1 MNPTQD
7 IIPILKLALRYHREG
22 NLDYAKYV
30 YQHVLGIDPQN
41 ADALHLLGV
50 SVYQSEQY
58 DIAINLITQAI
69 QIDSTKPLFFTNLG
83 NAFQKQGKSE
93 KSVQAYQKAIQIQ
106 PDYADAYYNLGNAFQ
121 KQGKSEKSVQAYQK
135 AIQIQPGYAEA
146 YFNLGNSLREQGKLE
161 KSTQALQK
169 AVQIQPGYAEAYFNL
184 GNSLREQGKLKE
196 STQALQKA
204 IQIQPDYADAHFN
217 LAMLLLLQGQFVEGW
232 EKYEWRWDSSLKSQ
246 KRNFK
251 RPLWDGTSLSSK
263 SILIYAEQGFGDSIQ
278 FARYIDLFPDTATII
293 VACQPALK
301 SLLKSIECIDTLVT
315 KGEDIPNFDFHAP
328 IVSLPHIFGTVL
340 ETIPAK
346 IPYLY
351 PDKNPD
357 FSFLSDD
364 ERDLKVGIAWAG
376 SPTHINDRNR
386 SISLNNFKCLLDIKG
401 CEFFSLQ
408 VGEHHRDIKQCG
420 YSRIIKDLGKQF
432 TNFHHTA
439 SVILQ
444 LDLVIS
450 VDTAVAHLAGAL
462 GKPVWTLL
470 PFIPDWRWMLN
481 RSDSPWY
488 PSMTLF
494 RQRKRGDWHS
504 VFQEIRLTLTQYSQR

>member
-83 NAFQKQGKSE
+83 NAFQKQGKLEQSA
-93 KSVQAYQKAIQIQ
+93 QAYQKAIQIQ
-106 PDYADAYYNLGNAFQ
+106 PD
-121 KQGKSEKSVQAYQK
+121 
-135 AIQIQPGYAEA
+135 YAEA
-146 YFNLGNSLREQGKLE
+146 YFNLGNSLREQGKLQQ
-161 KSTQALQK
+161 SAQA
-169 AVQIQPGYAEAYFNL
+169 Y
-184 GNSLREQGKLKE
+184 
-196 STQALQKA
+196 QKA

-232 EKYEWRWDSSLKSQ
+232 EKYEWRWNSSLKSQ

-278 FARYIDLFPDTATII
+278 FVRYIDLFPDTTTII
-293 VACQPALK
+293 VACQPELK
-301 SLLKSIECIDTLVT
+301 SLLKRIGRIDTLVT
-315 KGEDIPNFDFHAP
+315 KGEDIPKFDFHAP

-351 PDKNPD
+351 PDKNSN
-357 FSFLSDD
+357 FTFLSND

-408 VGEHHRDIKQCG
+408 VGEHHRDIKRCG

-439 SVILQ
+439 SAILQ

-504 VFQEIRLTLTQYSQR
+504 VFQEIRLTLIQYSQR

>member
-83 NAFQKQGKSE
+83 NAFQKQGKLE
-93 KSVQAYQKAIQIQ
+93 KSVQVYQKAIQIQ
-106 PDYADAYYNLGNAFQ
+106 PD
-121 KQGKSEKSVQAYQK
+121 
-135 AIQIQPGYAEA
+135 
-146 YFNLGNSLREQGKLE
+146 
-161 KSTQALQK
+161 
-169 AVQIQPGYAEAYFNL
+169 YAEAYFNL

-232 EKYEWRWDSSLKSQ
+232 EKYEWRWDSSLQSQ

-251 RPLWDGTSLSSK
+251 RPLWDGTSLSGK

-293 VACQPALK
+293 VACQPELK
-301 SLLKSIECIDTLVT
+301 SLLKSIDRIGTLVT

-351 PDKNPD
+351 PDKNSD
-357 FSFLSDD
+357 FEILSDD
-364 ERDLKVGIAWAG
+364 ERDLKVGITWAG

-386 SISLNNFKCLLDIKG
+386 SISLNDFKCLLDIEG

-470 PFIPDWRWMLN
+470 PFVPDWRWMLN

>member
-83 NAFQKQGKSE
+83 NAFQKQGKLEQST
-93 KSVQAYQKAIQIQ
+93 QAYQKAIQIQ
-106 PDYADAYYNLGNAFQ
+106 PD
-121 KQGKSEKSVQAYQK
+121 
-135 AIQIQPGYAEA
+135 
-146 YFNLGNSLREQGKLE
+146 
-161 KSTQALQK
+161 
-169 AVQIQPGYAEAYFNL
+169 YAEAYFNL

-204 IQIQPDYADAHFN
+204 VQIQPDYADAHFN

-278 FARYIDLFPDTATII
+278 FVRYIDLFPDTTTII
-293 VACQPALK
+293 VACQPELK
-301 SLLKSIECIDTLVT
+301 SLLKRIGRIDTLVT
-315 KGEDIPNFDFHAP
+315 KGEDIPKFDFHAP

-351 PDKNPD
+351 PDKNSD
-357 FSFLSDD
+357 FAFLSND

-408 VGEHHRDIKQCG
+408 VGEHHRDIKRCG

-439 SVILQ
+439 SAILQ

-488 PSMTLF
+488 PCYDTLSPKEE
-494 RQRKRGDWHS
+494 RRLAQRFPRNPTYTYTVFSAIGVKFQHS
-504 VFQEIRLTLTQYSQR
+504 FKCYANFNPY

>member
-83 NAFQKQGKSE
+83 NAFQKQGK
-93 KSVQAYQKAIQIQ
+93 
-106 PDYADAYYNLGNAFQ
+106 L
-121 KQGKSEKSVQAYQK
+121 EKSVQAYQK

-146 YFNLGNSLREQGKLE
+146 YFNLGNSLREQGKL
-161 KSTQALQK
+161 
-169 AVQIQPGYAEAYFNL
+169 
-184 GNSLREQGKLKE
+184 KE
-196 STQALQKA
+196 STQAYQKA

-251 RPLWDGTSLSSK
+251 RPLWDGTSLSRK

-293 VACQPALK
+293 VACQPELK
-301 SLLKSIECIDTLVT
+301 SLLKSIERIDTLVT

-346 IPYLY
+346 TPYLY

-450 VDTAVAHLAGAL
+450 VDTAVVHLAGAL

>member
-83 NAFQKQGKSE
+83 NAFQKQGK
-93 KSVQAYQKAIQIQ
+93 
-106 PDYADAYYNLGNAFQ
+106 L
-121 KQGKSEKSVQAYQK
+121 EKSVQAYQK

-146 YFNLGNSLREQGKLE
+146 YFNLGNSLREQGKL
-161 KSTQALQK
+161 
-169 AVQIQPGYAEAYFNL
+169 
-184 GNSLREQGKLKE
+184 KE

-204 IQIQPDYADAHFN
+204 VQIQPDYADAHFN

-251 RPLWDGTSLSSK
+251 RPLWDGTSLSRK

-293 VACQPALK
+293 VACQPELK
-301 SLLKSIECIDTLVT
+301 SLLKSIERIDTLVT

-470 PFIPDWRWMLN
+470 LLYQTGDGCLIVRT
-481 RSDSPWY
+481 R
-488 PSMTLF
+488 
-494 RQRKRGDWHS
+494 RG
-504 VFQEIRLTLTQYSQR
+504 ILL